1 MHINWDKVNNI
12 LNIHI
17 RKIAGCVDYYNN
29 NIGHVFKDEE
39 FKTIKKMIKTNK
51 LLLEMRTN

>member
-1 MHINWDKVNNI
+1 MYINWGKVNNI

-17 RKIAGCVDYYNN
+17 RKTAGCIDYYNN

-39 FKTIKKMIKTNK
+39 FIIIKKMIEANK